1 METPFTNHLSFEHIY
16 EPAEDSFLLMD
27 AIEADDCWLRETV
40 KPTICLE
47 IGSGSGIVCSAVAKF
62 LKVFCLATDINSLA
76 CRATRETA
84 QRAEVIVECVNAD
97 LVKPVVTGKI
107 DMLIFNPPYVPTEN
121 YEVASSNIA
130 HTWAG
135 GLNGR
140 QVMDRLFP
148 LLPELLS
155 ERGVLYLVLL
165 EQNRPQEVERILQM
179 QGLKCQIVMKRRAGI
194 EKLCVLRAS
203 KAKII

>member
-27 AIEADDCWLRETV
+27 AIEADDFWLRETV

-62 LKVFCLATDINSLA
+62 LNVFCLATDINSLA

-84 QRAEVIVECVNAD
+84 QRAGVIVECVNAD

-155 ERGVLYLVLL
+155 ERGVFYLVLL

-179 QGLKCQIVMKRRAGI
+179 QGLECQIVMKRRAGI

-203 KAKII
+203 KAQII